1 MCNQATADDTTPI
14 EQSRR
19 LSLRR
24 PSFNMRRPSEVT
36 ENENFIDIK
45 SMLKPVVKDK
55 ATPQKAEKSA
65 SQLTKVT
72 DAIHGIWMR
81 FNIIT

>member
-1 MCNQATADDTTPI
+1 
-14 EQSRR
+14 
-19 LSLRR
+19 
-24 PSFNMRRPSEVT
+24 
-36 ENENFIDIK
+36 
-45 SMLKPVVKDK
+45 MLKPVVKDK